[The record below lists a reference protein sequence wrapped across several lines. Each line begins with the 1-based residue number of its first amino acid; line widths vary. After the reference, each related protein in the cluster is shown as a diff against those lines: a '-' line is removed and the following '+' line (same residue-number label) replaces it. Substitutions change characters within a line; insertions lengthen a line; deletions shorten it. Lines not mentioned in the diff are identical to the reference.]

1 MDNKV
6 PILRV
11 QNICH
16 FNVVPIANHTM
27 YNWDNNISHVSLDHS
42 SLKPC
47 LNELILEL
55 KERY

>member
-1 MDNKV
+1 V

-16 FNVVPIANHTM
+16 FNVVPIGNHTI
-27 YNWDNNISHVSLDHS
+27 YNWDDNVSHVSLDHS

-47 LNELILEL
+47 LIELILEL
-55 KERY
+55 MERY